1 MKIAIGADHRGY
13 HYKERIKRMLAD
25 RGIEVVDYGTDSDQ
39 SVDYPDFGSKVAHA
53 VADGEV
59 DLGINICGSGNG
71 MAMAS
76 NKVKGVRAGI
86 ALNPDMAKLA
96 REHNNANVLAM
107 AADFTPENLVG
118 PIVQAFL
125 DAKFEGGRHV
135 ARVEKIESLA

>member
-13 HYKERIKRMLAD
+13 KYKERVKRFLTD
-25 RGIEVVDYGTDSDQ
+25 RGIEVVDFGTDSDQ

-53 VADGEV
+53 VADGEA

-76 NKVKGVRAGI
+76 NKVKGVRAGL
-86 ALNPDMAKLA
+86 ALNPDMARLI
-96 REHNNANVLAM
+96 REHNNANVLAIG
-107 AADFTPENLVG
+107 ADFTPENLVG

-125 DAKFEGGRHV
+125 DAEFEGGRHT
-135 ARVEKIESLA
+135 ARVEKIEALA